1 MFYLQSERNDA
12 FYDQP
17 GVQFHYP
24 KYLIYPKEGGEV
36 SLEQIKAS
44 LPQYCPLFPD
54 EREGEEE
61 GVGEDD
67 MDLTM
72 AGGGNISTHNIGD
85 FFRPEAKQLLQKPNT
100 GRVLVTCR

>member
-17 GVQFHYP
+17 RVQFHYP
-24 KYLIYPKEGGEV
+24 KHLIYPKEGGEV

-54 EREGEEE
+54 DEGEEE
-61 GVGEDD
+61 GAGEDD

-72 AGGGNISTHNIGD
+72 AGGGNISTHVCIVPD
-85 FFRPEAKQLLQKPNT
+85 FFRHEAKQLLPEPNT
-100 GRVLVTCR
+100 GRVLVR

>member
-1 MFYLQSERNDA
+1 M
-12 FYDQP
+12 
-17 GVQFHYP
+17 QFHYP
-24 KYLIYPKEGGEV
+24 KQLIYPKEGGEV

-54 EREGEEE
+54 EGEGEEE
-61 GVGEDD
+61 GAGEDD

-72 AGGGNISTHNIGD
+72 AGGGNISTHIGVVTD

-100 GRVLVTCR
+100 GRVLVR